1 MFAGH
6 LFFLKLSIKTVP
18 AGARVQPMCQ
28 QPHAKVR
35 ARELR
40 IGRLGA
46 CLRALHIADNPAKTG
61 GMTAILQTSLG
72 YDPTK
77 HRPLPGIAPMEP
89 ADWIIVDNAHA
100 AQMAERA
107 RQLENRRDR
116 VLAMDESARPA
127 ADELLQAVLDVLA
140 NRPDHRVT
148 QESVLRPDGVSVR
161 VERHDPM
168 ATLGH
173 LVQQDLCLM
182 EKRDDEHVL
191 TAAVLCFP
199 ASWTLDEKFMRPLTG
214 IHVPVHEYDDTMAR
228 RVQRLF
234 DGVQVGRPIWRFN
247 ALWYADPALHQPRR
261 ENDRR
266 PERSAT
272 EARYLRTE
280 RQSILRLPQTG
291 AVVFGIHTSVLEQAT
306 VRALWPDA

>member
-6 LFFLKLSIKTVP
+6 LFFLKLSIKTVL
-18 AGARVQPMCQ
+18 AGAGAQPMCQ
-28 QPHAKVR
+28 RPHAKVR
-35 ARELR
+35 ATALR
-40 IGRLGA
+40 IGCLGA
-46 CLRALHIADNPAKTG
+46 FSPTLHIADNPARTG
-61 GMTAILQTSLG
+61 AMTAILQTSLG
-72 YDPTK
+72 YDPTQ

-107 RQLENRRDR
+107 RLLQNRRDS
-116 VLAMDESARPA
+116 VLAMDEGARPA

-140 NRPDHRVT
+140 SRVDHSVT
-148 QESVLRPDGVSVR
+148 QDSVLRPDGVSVT
-161 VERHDPM
+161 VDRHDPM
-168 ATLGH
+168 ATLGQ
-173 LVQQDLCLM
+173 LVQHDLCLM
-182 EKRDDEHVL
+182 EKRGDEHVL

-214 IHVPVHEYDDTMAR
+214 IHVPVDEYDDTMAR

-234 DGVQVGRPIWRFN
+234 DGVRVGRPIWRFN

-261 ENDRR
+261 ENNRR

-280 RQSILRLPQTG
+280 RQSILRLPQTD

-306 VRALWPDA
+306 VRSLWPDD

>member
-1 MFAGH
+1 MSCDDASRG
-6 LFFLKLSIKTVP
+6 T
-18 AGARVQPMCQ
+18 
-28 QPHAKVR
+28 
-35 ARELR
+35 LR
-40 IGRLGA
+40 RPN
-46 CLRALHIADNPAKTG
+46 NPAQTAS
-61 GMTAILQTSLG
+61 MTAILQTRLG

-77 HRPLPGIAPMEP
+77 PRPLPGIAPMDP

-107 RQLENRRDR
+107 RLLETQRDA
-116 VLAMDESARPA
+116 VLALDDSARPA
-127 ADELLQAVLDVLA
+127 AEELLQAVLDVLT
-140 NRPDHRVT
+140 RRLDHRVT
-148 QESVLRPDGVSVR
+148 PDNVLRPDGVTVKVDR
-161 VERHDPM
+161 RDPM
-168 ATLGH
+168 GTLGH

-182 EKRDDEHVL
+182 EKHGDEHVL

-214 IHVPVHEYDDTMAR
+214 IHVPVESYDDSMAR

-261 ENDRR
+261 EANRR
-266 PERSAT
+266 AERSAT

-306 VRALWPDA
+306 VQELWPDG